1 MWMLIVEDHFTKY
14 LWAKEFKG
22 KDAGPI
28 AEFLYTTFT
37 NGVCVPERWHADN
50 GGEFK
55 NYHIDAVRELL
66 AERGHNQGTLLPYTH
81 GMPRNPQC
89 QGLVERAN
97 RTLKSRMHK
106 NMEKNGYDAKA
117 DEHFNWV
124 PYLHAA
130 VRAHNRDPVKLY
142 GKVCP
147 SELMT
152 GMPPE
157 APDHQNLTPAELNR
171 LHEFCAL
178 KQHQAALGRDIRA
191 ASELPEFQPD
201 DIVHVLQLDKK
212 SHADKKFKGSKRWT
226 GRAIVVSRSE
236 TSCHRYQIQWIS
248 DGLIEREKA
257 GTISSTLWLSW
268 RLKPASREDSDPIT
282 AAPPAADA
290 AALSKRLR
298 ASASSR
304 SSTSHIGPN
313 ESSRQEPEAQT
324 GAPKTPAAK
333 IAELAARYMPP
344 CAQSQLMPPCAHV

>member
-1 MWMLIVEDHFTKY
+1 VWMLIVEDHFTKY
-14 LWAKEFKG
+14 LWAKEFKT
-22 KDAGPI
+22 KDSGPI
-28 AEFLYTTFT
+28 AEFLYATFT

-55 NYHIDAVRELL
+55 SYHIDAVRSLL
-66 AERGHNQGTLLPYTH
+66 TIRDHAPGTLLPYTH
-81 GMPRNPQC
+81 SMPRNPQC

-106 NMEKNGYDAKA
+106 NMENNGYDANA
-117 DEHFNWV
+117 DKVFDWV

-130 VRAHNRDPVKLY
+130 VMAHNRDPVKLY

-171 LHEFCAL
+171 LHEFCAQ
-178 KQHQAALGRDIRA
+178 KQRQAAKGREIKE

-212 SHADKKFKGSKRWT
+212 SHADKKFKGAKRWT
-226 GRAIVVSRSE
+226 GRAIIVSRSE

-257 GTISSTLWLSW
+257 GTISRTLWLSW
-268 RLKPASREDSDPIT
+268 RLKPAAREDSDPIT
-282 AAPPAADA
+282 ADAPAADA
-290 AALSKRLR
+290 TAISKKLR

-304 SSTSHIGPN
+304 SSTSHLGSVQNATRI
-313 ESSRQEPEAQT
+313 SDVQT
-324 GAPKTPAAK
+324 GAPTTPGEAIAK
-333 IAELAARYMPP
+333 IASRSSPSHL
-344 CAQSQLMPPCAHV
+344 V